1 MIDLNLIAPEIFIS
15 LSVMTLLMI
24 GVFLKNSQRL
34 VFNLSILTL
43 VILLAVN
50 INIFQ
55 LPNNSLFGDSYQ
67 IDKLSTFMKI
77 IMIVSG
83 IFVLI
88 SSSQYLNLEKIFKIE
103 YPILVLSSMLGMMVM
118 ISSKNITKS
127 GFNPI
132 ISGGAGLYYRAL
144 TKGIFDKS
152 ATNIDVRS
160 KLENEY
166 DSNPII
172 MYEKLKKIDPEY
184 VKIVHINNKKRLVRA
199 LEIYQTTG
207 ISPSKHFENQKNQ
220 KIKPEKLSLFTI
232 YLCLEREAH
241 RRRIRSRALEML
253 DNGWIEETKS
263 LIKMRE
269 ENTRALPA
277 LNSIGYEQIINFLNR
292 KINKETLLEIITNK
306 TWQYAR
312 KQINWFKN
320 EDIDLTINVT
330 NLGSLSAANCISD
343 LYSEMK

>member
-1 MIDLNLIAPEIFIS
+1 MKKILTI
-15 LSVMTLLMI
+15 I
-24 GVFLKNSQRL
+24 GPTGIGKTT
-34 VFNLSILTL
+34 LSIE
-43 VILLAVN
+43 LAKL
-50 INIFQ
+50 INGQ
-55 LPNNSLFGDSYQ
+55 VVGLDSRQ
-67 IDKLSTFMKI
+67 IYEGMSIGTAQPTESEMGSVKHH
-77 IMIVSG
+77 
-83 IFVLI
+83 LI
-88 SSSQYLNLEKIFKIE
+88 GFREPWESISAGE
-103 YPILVLSSMLGMMVM
+103 YSEMVM

-166 DSNPII
+166 DSNPIT

-184 VKIVHINNKKRLVRA
+184 VKIVHKNNKKRLVRA

-220 KIKPEKLSLFTI
+220 NIKPEKLSLFTI
-232 YLCLEREAH
+232 YLCLERETH
-241 RRRIRSRALEML
+241 RKRIRSRALEML
-253 DNGWIEETKS
+253 NNGWIEETKS

-269 ENTRALPA
+269 ENARALPA

-292 KINKETLLEIITNK
+292 EINKETLLEIITNK

-330 NLGSLSAANCISD
+330 NLGSLSVANCIRD
-343 LYSEMK
+343 LYSEIK

>member
-1 MIDLNLIAPEIFIS
+1 MKKILTI
-15 LSVMTLLMI
+15 I
-24 GVFLKNSQRL
+24 GPTGIGKTT
-34 VFNLSILTL
+34 LSIE
-43 VILLAVN
+43 LAKL
-50 INIFQ
+50 INGQ
-55 LPNNSLFGDSYQ
+55 VVGLDSRQ
-67 IDKLSTFMKI
+67 IYKGMSIGTAQPTESEMGSVKHH
-77 IMIVSG
+77 
-83 IFVLI
+83 LI
-88 SSSQYLNLEKIFKIE
+88 GFREPWESISAGE
-103 YPILVLSSMLGMMVM
+103 YSEMVM

-207 ISPSKHFENQKNQ
+207 ISPSKHFENQKNK

-232 YLCLEREAH
+232 YLCLERETH
-241 RRRIRSRALEML
+241 RKRIRSRALEML

-269 ENTRALPA
+269 ENARALPA
-277 LNSIGYEQIINFLNR
+277 LNSIGYEQIINFLN
-292 KINKETLLEIITNK
+292 KEINKETLLEIITNK

>member
-1 MIDLNLIAPEIFIS
+1 MKKILTI
-15 LSVMTLLMI
+15 I
-24 GVFLKNSQRL
+24 GPTGIGKTT
-34 VFNLSILTL
+34 LSIE
-43 VILLAVN
+43 LAKL
-50 INIFQ
+50 INGQ
-55 LPNNSLFGDSYQ
+55 VVGLDSRQ
-67 IDKLSTFMKI
+67 IYKGMSIGTAQPTESEMGSVKHH
-77 IMIVSG
+77 
-83 IFVLI
+83 LI
-88 SSSQYLNLEKIFKIE
+88 GFREPWESISAGE
-103 YPILVLSSMLGMMVM
+103 YSEMVM

-220 KIKPEKLSLFTI
+220 KIEPEKLSLFTI
-232 YLCLEREAH
+232 YLCLERETH
-241 RRRIRSRALEML
+241 RKRIRSRALEML

-263 LIKMRE
+263 LVKMRE
-269 ENTRALPA
+269 ENTRTLPA

-292 KINKETLLEIITNK
+292 EINKETLLEIITNK

>member
-1 MIDLNLIAPEIFIS
+1 MKKILTI
-15 LSVMTLLMI
+15 I
-24 GVFLKNSQRL
+24 GPTGIGKTT
-34 VFNLSILTL
+34 LSIE
-43 VILLAVN
+43 LAKL
-50 INIFQ
+50 INGQ
-55 LPNNSLFGDSYQ
+55 VVGLDSRQ
-67 IDKLSTFMKI
+67 IYKGMSIGTAQPTESEMGSVKHH
-77 IMIVSG
+77 
-83 IFVLI
+83 LI
-88 SSSQYLNLEKIFKIE
+88 GFREPWESISAGE
-103 YPILVLSSMLGMMVM
+103 YSEMVM

-232 YLCLEREAH
+232 YLCLERETH
-241 RRRIRSRALEML
+241 RKRIRSRALEML

-263 LIKMRE
+263 LIKMRK
-269 ENTRALPA
+269 ENARALPA

-292 KINKETLLEIITNK
+292 EINKETLLETITNK

>member
-1 MIDLNLIAPEIFIS
+1 MKKILTI
-15 LSVMTLLMI
+15 I
-24 GVFLKNSQRL
+24 GPTGIGKTT
-34 VFNLSILTL
+34 LSIE
-43 VILLAVN
+43 LAKL
-50 INIFQ
+50 INGQ
-55 LPNNSLFGDSYQ
+55 VVGLDSRQ
-67 IDKLSTFMKI
+67 IYKGMSVGTAQPTEFEMGSVKHH
-77 IMIVSG
+77 
-83 IFVLI
+83 LI
-88 SSSQYLNLEKIFKIE
+88 GFREPWESISAGE
-103 YPILVLSSMLGMMVM
+103 YSEMVM

-144 TKGIFDKS
+144 AKGIFDKS

-232 YLCLEREAH
+232 YLCLERETH
-241 RRRIRSRALEML
+241 RKRIRSRALEML

-269 ENTRALPA
+269 KNARALPA

-292 KINKETLLEIITNK
+292 EINKETLLETITNK

-320 EDIDLTINVT
+320 EDIDLIVNVT
-330 NLGSLSAANCISD
+330 NLGSLSAANCICD

>member
-1 MIDLNLIAPEIFIS
+1 MKKILTI
-15 LSVMTLLMI
+15 I
-24 GVFLKNSQRL
+24 GPTGIGKTT
-34 VFNLSILTL
+34 LSIE
-43 VILLAVN
+43 LAKL
-50 INIFQ
+50 INGQ
-55 LPNNSLFGDSYQ
+55 VVGLDSRQ
-67 IDKLSTFMKI
+67 IYKGMSIGTAQPTESEMGSVKHH
-77 IMIVSG
+77 
-83 IFVLI
+83 LI
-88 SSSQYLNLEKIFKIE
+88 GFREPWESISAGE
-103 YPILVLSSMLGMMVM
+103 YSEMVM
-118 ISSKNITKS
+118 ITSKNITKS

-166 DSNPII
+166 DSNPIT

-207 ISPSKHFENQKNQ
+207 ISPSKHFENQKNK

-232 YLCLEREAH
+232 YLCLERETH
-241 RRRIRSRALEML
+241 RKRIRSRALEML

-263 LIKMRE
+263 LVKMRE

-277 LNSIGYEQIINFLNR
+277 LNSIGYEQIINFLN
-292 KINKETLLEIITNK
+292 KEINKETLLEIITNK

-330 NLGSLSAANCISD
+330 NLGILSAANCISD
-343 LYSEMK
+343 LYNGMK

>member
-1 MIDLNLIAPEIFIS
+1 MKKILTI
-15 LSVMTLLMI
+15 I
-24 GVFLKNSQRL
+24 GPTGIGKTT
-34 VFNLSILTL
+34 LSIELAKL
-43 VILLAVN
+43 INGQVIGL
-50 INIFQ
+50 
-55 LPNNSLFGDSYQ
+55 DSRQ
-67 IDKLSTFMKI
+67 IYKGMPVGTAQPTESEMGSVKHH
-77 IMIVSG
+77 
-83 IFVLI
+83 LI
-88 SSSQYLNLEKIFKIE
+88 GFREPWESISAGE
-103 YPILVLSSMLGMMVM
+103 YSEMVM